1 MHQSAVTC
9 VIIYS
14 KLYDKI
20 SSNWRPNL
28 LEKDKDFFLFCLK
41 HIEVAILYFQ
51 VLYEGH
57 LSASI
62 MFMYSPKACDQ
73 QLCLEASPTENHS
86 FFCHSPHALML
97 EVIQN
102 TTNYS
107 IKSDGPPQIF

>member
-1 MHQSAVTC
+1 MTKGAV
-9 VIIYS
+9 
-14 KLYDKI
+14 
-20 SSNWRPNL
+20 SSNWWPNL
-28 LEKDKDFFLFCLK
+28 LEKDKGFFFCLK
-41 HIEVAILYFQ
+41 RIEVVISCFQ

-97 EVIQN
+97 EVRQN
-102 TTNYS
+102 TANYS
-107 IKSDGPPQIF
+107 IKKDSPQRGFLIP

>member
-1 MHQSAVTC
+1 M
-9 VIIYS
+9 
-14 KLYDKI
+14 
-20 SSNWRPNL
+20 
-28 LEKDKDFFLFCLK
+28 FCLK
-41 HIEVAILYFQ
+41 HIEVAIMYFQ

-97 EVIQN
+97 EVRQN
-102 TTNYS
+102 TANYS
-107 IKSDGPPQIF
+107 IKKDGPQKGFLIP